1 MNTDNMNDDHL
12 NDSPVFKPDLS
23 VVYPNKQELYRKET
37 ASPVITIKRLMIAAT
52 MMLTIGIIWWL
63 TAEEESQLQPVAL
76 VRPVGSNDSSVKE
89 GPKEIK
95 KEIIIEK
102 PTLAQQARINIKKA
116 QASLPIVPSEEIV
129 SSNKVEE
136 VLLSKKNVQEEIVI
150 TQAID
155 RPRSNFS
162 EEALQSAQLIAK
174 EVTEKKK
181 QQEVQAAVDVPMT
194 VSDERK
200 RPFRGLVRKLSRTIL
215 GEGES
220 LGDEDIVRVANFKIP
235 VSNQ

>member
-1 MNTDNMNDDHL
+1 MNTENLNDNHL

-23 VVYPNKQELYRKET
+23 VFYPNKQELYRKET
-37 ASPVITIKRLMIAAT
+37 ASHVITIKRLMVAAT
-52 MMLTIGIIWWL
+52 LMLTIGIIWWL
-63 TAEEESQLQPVAL
+63 TAEEPQQQPVAS
-76 VRPVGSNDSSVKE
+76 VTPVQSNASFEKDE
-89 GPKEIK
+89 PKEIK

-102 PTLAQQARINIKKA
+102 PTLAQQAKINIKKV
-116 QASLPIVPSEEIV
+116 QASLPVVTPREIV
-129 SSNKVEE
+129 SSNKG
-136 VLLSKKNVQEEIVI
+136 QEELLAKENAQDEVI
-150 TQAID
+150 SQAID

-174 EVTEKKK
+174 EATEHKQ
-181 QQEVQAAVDVPMT
+181 QQEVKATVNVPIS
-194 VSDERK
+194 VSDEKK

>member
-1 MNTDNMNDDHL
+1 MNTENLNENHL
-12 NDSPVFKPDLS
+12 NDSPVFMPDLS
-23 VVYPNKQELYRKET
+23 VVYPNKQELYRKESS
-37 ASPVITIKRLMIAAT
+37 SPVITIRRLMVAASL
-52 MMLTIGIIWWL
+52 MLTIGIIWWL
-63 TAEEESQLQPVAL
+63 TAEEPQQQPVAL
-76 VRPVGSNDSSVKE
+76 VTPVQSNGSSEKE
-89 GPKEIK
+89 EPKEIK

-102 PTLAQQARINIKKA
+102 PTLAQQAKINLKKA
-116 QASLPIVPSEEIV
+116 QASLPIVTPREIV
-129 SSNKVEE
+129 SSNKIDE
-136 VLLSKKNVQEEIVI
+136 VLLAKENVQEVVI
-150 TQAID
+150 NQAID

-174 EVTEKKK
+174 EVTENK
-181 QQEVQAAVDVPMT
+181 QQPEVKATVNVPIN
-194 VSDERK
+194 VSDEKK